1 MYSQMKSEFTQKL
14 FDLNLPMETI
24 CAVLEQLDITAHA
37 YDIQKR
43 CTEVAVY
50 DFSLPEL
57 AKSYLVT
64 KTVEGLSEATLY
76 NYKRLL
82 EIFFQ
87 TTRKAPEQI
96 RAEDITYFLYW
107 YKKRNPDKEISD
119 RSLDKVLD
127 TLKSFFKWA
136 FERDYINR
144 NPAAVI
150 RPIKY
155 EKKIQNHLTD
165 VELEKVR
172 RACFTAKEK
181 ALVEF
186 LFSTGCRVAEVS
198 NMKLSDV
205 DWDNRT
211 ITVFGKGKKQRIA
224 FLNVRSCFALQEYI
238 EHYRKGSSDYLFV
251 CDRKPYGKMH
261 NSGLE
266 KIVRN
271 IAERANIEKNL
282 TPHVFRRT
290 VATHMLEKG
299 ASIQDIQKILGHEK
313 IETTLRYAKV
323 NMKQVQET
331 HRKYVS

>member
-1 MYSQMKSEFTQKL
+1 MYSQMKSDFTRNL
-14 FDLNLPMETI
+14 FELKLPMDTV
-24 CAVLEQLDITAHA
+24 CAVLEQLDITVRD
-37 YDIQKR
+37 YEVQKR

-57 AKSYLVT
+57 AKSYLIT
-64 KTVEGLSEATLY
+64 KTVEGLSDATLC

-87 TTRKAPEQI
+87 TIRKVPEQV
-96 RAEDITYFLYW
+96 RTEDITYFLYW
-107 YKKRNPDKEISD
+107 YKKRNPNREISD

-127 TLKSFFKWA
+127 TLKAFFKWA
-136 FERDYINR
+136 FDRNYIER

-155 EKKIQNHLTD
+155 EKKIQDHLTE

-172 RACFTAKEK
+172 RACVTVKEK
-181 ALVEF
+181 ALVEL
-186 LFSTGCRVAEVS
+186 LFSTGCRVLEVA
-198 NMKLSDV
+198 NMKLGDIN
-205 DWDNRT
+205 WDNRT
-211 ITVFGKGKKQRIA
+211 VTVFGKGKKYRIA
-224 FLNVRSCFALQEYI
+224 FLNVRSCFVLQEYI
-238 EHYRKGSSDYLFV
+238 ENYRQGSSEYLFV
-251 CDRKPYGKMH
+251 SDRKPHGQMH

-266 KIVRN
+266 KMVHN

-299 ASIQDIQKILGHEK
+299 ASLQDIQKILGHEK

-323 NMKQVQET
+323 NIKQVQET
-331 HRKYVS
+331 HRKFVS

>member
-1 MYSQMKSEFTQKL
+1 MKSDFTRKL
-14 FDLNLPMETI
+14 FDLNIPMETV
-24 CAVLEQLDITAHA
+24 CVVLDQLDIIAHD

-57 AKSYLVT
+57 AKNYLVT
-64 KTVEGLSEATLY
+64 KTVEGLSESTLY

-87 TTRKAPEQI
+87 TTKKIPEHI
-96 RAEDITYFLYW
+96 RTEDITYFLYW
-107 YKKRNPDKEISD
+107 YKKRNPDREISD

-127 TLKSFFKWA
+127 TLKSFFKWS
-136 FERDYINR
+136 FDRDYIKR

-155 EKKIQNHLTD
+155 EKKIQDHLTD

-172 RACFTAKEK
+172 RACITSKEK
-181 ALVEF
+181 AIVELF
-186 LFSTGCRVAEVS
+186 FSTGCRVAEVA
-198 NMKLSDV
+198 NMKLSDIN
-205 DWDNRT
+205 WDNRT
-211 ITVFGKGKKQRIA
+211 VTVFGKGKKQRIA
-224 FLNVRSCFALQEYI
+224 FLNVRSCFTLQEYI
-238 EHYRKGSSDYLFV
+238 EHYRKGSSEFLFV
-251 CDRKPYGKMH
+251 SDRKPHGQMH
-261 NSGLE
+261 NSGIE
-266 KIVRN
+266 KIVNN
-271 IAERANIEKNL
+271 IAVRANIEKNL